1 MIVCNILFSLHDCN
15 ILCKKKRLLV
25 YMIVCNILCK
35 KRVL

>member
-15 ILCKKKRLLV
+15 ICVKKRLLV